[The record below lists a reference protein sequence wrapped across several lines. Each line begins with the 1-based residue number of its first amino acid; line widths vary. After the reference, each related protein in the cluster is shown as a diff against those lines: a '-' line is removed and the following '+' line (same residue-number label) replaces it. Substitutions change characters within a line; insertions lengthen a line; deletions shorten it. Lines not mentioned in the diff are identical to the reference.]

1 MKYINKKTGAI
12 LDSPSKI
19 YGGDWVEY
27 TKKEAQKEKVLEEK
41 QVAPEKVEKESDL
54 TKADIMNELDAL
66 GIEYD
71 KNAKKEDLFKLMM
84 GE

>member
-27 TKKEAQKEKVLEEK
+27 TKKETLEEKSYKEK

>member
-19 YGGDWVEY
+19 YGGAWVEY
-27 TKKEAQKEKVLEEK
+27 TKKDDQEAPHHVEESVK
-41 QVAPEKVEKESDL
+41 PEKVENESDL

-71 KNAKKEDLFKLMM
+71 KKAKKDDLLKIMM
-84 GE
+84 GD

>member
-27 TKKEAQKEKVLEEK
+27 TKKDAQEET
-41 QVAPEKVEKESDL
+41 PHVEKSVKPEQVGNESDL

-71 KNAKKEDLFKLMM
+71 KNAKKEDLYKLMM

>member
-12 LDSPSKI
+12 LNSPSKI
-19 YGGDWVEY
+19 YGGAWVEY
-27 TKKEAQKEKVLEEK
+27 TKKDAQEVSTHVEEPVK
-41 QVAPEKVEKESDL
+41 PEKVENESDL

>member
-19 YGGDWVEY
+19 HGGAWVEY
-27 TKKEAQKEKVLEEK
+27 TKKDAQEVPPHVEESVK
-41 QVAPEKVEKESDL
+41 PEKVENESDL

-66 GIEYD
+66 GIKYD

>member
-54 TKADIMNELDAL
+54 TKADIMSELDAL